1 MQLFSVTIKLLYSL
15 ILSILKL
22 GLTFKVEECVKQ
34 SKQSDAN
41 FVRENPK
48 FPLAAS

>member
-1 MQLFSVTIKLLYSL
+1 MQLFSVTIKLMYSMF
-15 ILSILKL
+15 LSILKL